1 MAGWRV
7 QAGVLHRPGRRASA
21 RPFCLLVCALLFS
34 GCGWWQRPGTPRLT
48 VEVVEGRQPVQGENR
63 LELRVFSGSAHSR
76 ALVAYLERVSPSGG
90 RLRSEQRL
98 QVPGGKTSRFELIYE
113 AGEAG
118 IHRASVRLYDLARG
132 SLVHETRDLRL
143 LVRPRWEFTQD
154 RSYYTGERA
163 VRFGVRL
170 NRRDEVGKRV
180 AVTLRGERGR
190 IAAVDL
196 ALNERRVEG
205 QFDATSLPLGRYEL
219 SARLYGGDGTVDSL
233 SVAFERHPAAAR
245 QVKIDLFSRSLLVDG
260 EPFFPIGLYW
270 LRVGLLGEVA
280 RLGFNS
286 GDYFYKLQGEE
297 IAALMDAAA
306 EERIG
311 VLLELSDFIR
321 GREEPDRAAIEA
333 TVERYRRHPALLA
346 WYIIDAPI
354 ETNVR
359 PEHVEEIYRRIRE
372 LDPHHPVYLVNNR
385 PHTYADYLG
394 GSDILAVDVYPVP
407 RYPLTRVRESVQAA
421 RWTSLDR
428 KPVWLVAQAF
438 GGVEHWPRPPTAVE
452 LRNMVFQGLVHGARG
467 ILFYRYCG
475 EEERAI
481 QPPALWREVRTLAA
495 ELADLAPVLVTAE
508 PKEEVFGTRGVD
520 VMLREYQGAYYLF
533 AVNVT
538 RAPQRLH
545 LLLYNLLPLR
555 SAQGLLRSRKPRLQ
569 NGVFDAD
576 IEPLGVG
583 IYRLEKSIGQAA
595 R

>member
-1 MAGWRV
+1 MAGWRM
-7 QAGVLHRPGRRASA
+7 QAEVLHRPGRRASA
-21 RPFCLLVCALLFS
+21 RPFCLLACTLLLFS
-34 GCGWWQRPGTPRLT
+34 GCGWWQRPRVPRLT
-48 VEVVEGRQPVQGENR
+48 VEVVAGRQPVQGENR
-63 LELRVFSGSAHSR
+63 LELLVFSRSAHSR
-76 ALVAYLERVSPSGG
+76 ALVAYLERVGPSGV
-90 RLRSEQRL
+90 RLRREQRL
-98 QVPGGKTSRFELIYE
+98 QVPGGTTSRFELIYRAE
-113 AGEAG
+113 EAG
-118 IHRASVRLYDLARG
+118 IHRASLRLYDLARG
-132 SLVHETRDLRL
+132 SLVHESRDLRL
-143 LVRPRWEFTQD
+143 MVRPRWEFTQD
-154 RSYYTGERA
+154 RSYYTGERG
-163 VRFGVRL
+163 VRFRARL
-170 NRRDEVGKRV
+170 NRRDEAGKRV
-180 AVTLRGERGR
+180 AVTLRGVWGR
-190 IAAVDL
+190 IASVDL
-196 ALNERRVEG
+196 ALDERQAEG

-219 SARLYGGDGTVDSL
+219 SARLYGGGMEDSL
-233 SVAFERHPAAAR
+233 TVAFERHPAADR
-245 QVKIDLFSRSLLVDG
+245 EVKIDLFSRSLLVDD

-270 LRVGLLGEVA
+270 LRASLLGEVA

-306 EERIG
+306 DDRIG

-333 TVERYRRHPALLA
+333 TVERYRQHPALLA
-346 WYIIDAPI
+346 WYIIDEPI

-359 PEHVEEIYRRIRE
+359 PEDVEEIYRRIRE

-385 PHTYADYLG
+385 PHTYADYLD

-407 RYPLTRVRESVQAA
+407 RYPLTRVGKSVQAA

-481 QPPALWREVRTLAA
+481 QPSALWREVRTLAA
-495 ELADLAPVLVTAE
+495 ELAELTPVLVTAE
-508 PKEEVFGTRGVD
+508 PEEEVIGTREVD
-520 VMLREYQGAYYLF
+520 VMLREYRGAYYLF
-533 AVNVT
+533 AVNLT
-538 RAPQRLH
+538 RSPQRLH
-545 LLLYNLLPLR
+545 VPLYDLPPLR
-555 SAQGLLRSRKPRLQ
+555 RVEGLFRSRTPRLQ
-569 NGVFDAD
+569 NGIFDAD

-583 IYRLEKSIGQAA
+583 IYRLETA